1 MPPVEMSSE
10 RPQRVAAAND
20 GGGGSGAEGL
30 AERIFV
36 RLHPV
41 MAWLAAVFVLI
52 LVGDAIV
59 GEESPFATIFTVAG
73 WVIWAIFA
81 LDFLVRMMA
90 APSTVAFLRRN
101 WWQVLFL
108 VLPFLALFRFLM
120 ALRVARAGRLLSAAV
135 RGTRSAAAGLRSR
148 LATVAAVTIMVILL
162 AANVLFEFGGVAPYS
177 DALHAAALATIA
189 GQPTGGARAIT
200 KVMDVALALYSVVIF
215 AAVAGALGAF
225 FLEGD
230 RRQGVLPPMDR
241 EARESIVKR

>member
-1 MPPVEMSSE
+1 MDVRRDDPEDS
-10 RPQRVAAAND
+10 N
-20 GGGGSGAEGL
+20 AEEL

-36 RLHPV
+36 RLHPF
-41 MAWLAAVFVLI
+41 MAWLAAVFVLV

-59 GEESPFATIFTVAG
+59 GDDSPFATIFTVAG

-81 LDFLVRMMA
+81 LDFLVRMVA
-90 APSTVAFLRRN
+90 APSTAHFLRRN

-148 LATVAAVTIMVILL
+148 LATIGAVTVMVILL

-177 DALHAAALATIA
+177 QALHAAALATIA
-189 GQPTGGARAIT
+189 GEPTGASRGAAQA
-200 KVMDVALALYSVVIF
+200 MDVVLALYSVVIF

-230 RRQGVLPPMDR
+230 RRREDLSSTDR
-241 EARESIVKR
+241 DAGP

>member
-1 MPPVEMSSE
+1 MTS
-10 RPQRVAAAND
+10 RPGDVRRD
-20 GGGGSGAEGL
+20 GPEDSNAEEL
-30 AERIFV
+30 AERILV
-36 RLHPV
+36 RLHPF
-41 MAWLAAVFVLI
+41 MAWLAALFVLV

-59 GEESPFATIFTVAG
+59 GVDSPFATIFTVAG

-81 LDFLVRMMA
+81 LDFLVRMVA
-90 APSTVAFLRRN
+90 APSTALFLRRN

-148 LATVAAVTIMVILL
+148 LATIGAVTVMVILL

-177 DALHAAALATIA
+177 VALHAAALATIA
-189 GQPTGGARAIT
+189 GEPTGAAGGAAQA
-200 KVMDVALALYSVVIF
+200 MDVVLALYSVVIF

-230 RRQGVLPPMDR
+230 RRR
-241 EARESIVKR
+241 EALSSTDQDAAGPGKHR